1 METPL
6 HDCAQYIEQ
15 IYQNPKILEF
25 ISHIDPPE
33 LQDDLRQEMA
43 VVLLNYD
50 CIKIVAMHQRGELV
64 QFTMGILWKMGRLQ
78 KGDFFKKFKNKNYFC
93 PEDVQRYN
101 AVDHSEQMA
110 KLANTILSEKLMQD
124 ANAAHEAII
133 FRKYA
138 ELGTCKKVAEYF
150 GIPKHHVDKVVNKC
164 RQELKKAIKQKI

>member
-1 METPL
+1 MSE
-6 HDCAQYIEQ
+6 CNEYIQ
-15 IYQNPKILEF
+15 RIYESPKIIEF
-25 ISHIDPPE
+25 ISRIEPAD

-43 VVLLNYD
+43 IVLLNYD
-50 CIKIVAMHQRGELV
+50 CFKLAAMHHRGELI
-64 QFTMGILWKMGRLQ
+64 QFAMGILWKMGRLQ
-78 KGDFFKKFKNKNYFC
+78 KGEFYKIFRQSNRDKLREYMRQGAKDNSD
-93 PEDVQRYN
+93 EL
-101 AVDHSEQMA
+101 A
-110 KLANTILSEKLMQD
+110 KLANGILSEKLMQD